1 MARATTINIV
11 VVIVNDNELALA
23 HMFAK
28 SRNVVGVLRDDR
40 VILSIDESV
49 YYLPR
54 QGKG

>member
-11 VVIVNDNELALA
+11 VVIVDDSEPAPA
-23 HMFAK
+23 RMFAK
-28 SRNVVGVLRDDR
+28 GRSVVEVLRDDR